1 MLRIS
6 FKTLALSCAMVALS
20 IGGAQAEAVKFR
32 ITTENNANH
41 VNTKFLQAF
50 AEKVNAAAPGEIA
63 VELFHSGQLYKGKD
77 VPRALRQGSV
87 EMAAVGTWQLG
98 GVAPDI
104 DLLFIP
110 HFYGRGNQEMD
121 GLVDGEV
128 GKEMNGKLE
137 ASLESVVLGRW
148 AGFGAGNSFGAKRRI
163 TSYADLE
170 GAKMRIPGGLANTAR
185 YKALG
190 AVPTVLPWPD
200 TPLALQQGTVDG
212 LLTTFETAAS
222 GKLWESGV
230 TTAFEDNQY
239 FGYFVPLVS
248 KTFWSKASD
257 KAKAA
262 LGDSWE
268 AMVDQAR
275 ADTAAA
281 QAAAR
286 DTLAKNGVT
295 ITSPDPASLA
305 AQRAKMVAG
314 EAELVK
320 EMGASAELYQK
331 ILTALP

>member
-1 MLRIS
+1 MLTAC

-20 IGGAQAEAVKFR
+20 IGTGQAEAAKFR

-50 AEKVNAAAPGEIA
+50 ADKVNAAAPGEIA

-121 GLVDGEV
+121 SLVDGEI
-128 GKEMNGKLE
+128 GKELNGKLE

-148 AGFGAGNSFGAKRRI
+148 NGFGAGNSFGAGRKI
-163 TSYADLE
+163 ASYADLE

-222 GKLWESGV
+222 AKLWESGV
-230 TTAFEDNQY
+230 TSAFEDNQY

-248 KTFWSKASD
+248 KAFWNSASD

-262 LGDSWE
+262 LTDTWE
-268 AMVDQAR
+268 SMIDQAR
-275 ADTAAA
+275 ADTKAA
-281 QAAAR
+281 QEAAR

-305 AQRAKMVAG
+305 AQRAKMVAA
-314 EAELVK
+314 EPELVK
-320 EMGASAELYQK
+320 SLGADEALYQK
-331 ILTALP
+331 ILKAMP